1 MTLRRLTLL
10 GASVVVAASL
20 VGCSSGARFRET
32 RVIVLPDAP
41 AMADIDVRT
50 GNGAVDIST
59 APKEQQATIVA
70 TLRATT
76 KERLELAE
84 VLAGYEGDTLVV
96 SVEWPDGRARAN
108 EGASFDIE
116 TPGVGDATVETG
128 NGAIHLAGARGDADL
143 RTSNGR
149 IVVERHEGA
158 VVADTSNGRVELSGD
173 LDEVDA
179 DTSNGSVRIA
189 GANGPVRV
197 RTSNG
202 SVVVELASSAEG
214 PVQARSSNGSIRF
227 ELGPAF
233 HGRLRLETSNGR
245 VHLENAPLA
254 RIHSIS
260 KSRAELTIGEGGD
273 DSVADTSNGSVTV
286 RFSGG
291 SD

>member
-1 MTLRRLTLL
+1 MTARRFTLL
-10 GASVVVAASL
+10 GSLLLISASL
-20 VGCSSGARFRET
+20 VGCSSGARYRET
-32 RVIVLPDAP
+32 RVIILPDAP
-41 AMADIDVRT
+41 AMADIEVRT
-50 GNGAVDIST
+50 GNGGVDIST
-59 APKEQQATIVA
+59 APKERQTTIVA
-70 TLRATT
+70 NLRATT
-76 KERLELAE
+76 KERLEQAE
-84 VLAGYEGDTLVV
+84 IVAGYKNGTLVV
-96 SVEWPDGRARAN
+96 AVDWPDGRRRSN

-116 TPGVGDATVETG
+116 TPGVGNATVETG
-128 NGAIHLAGARGDADL
+128 NGAITLAGARGGADL

-158 VVADTSNGRVELSGD
+158 VVADTSNGRIELSGD
-173 LDEVDA
+173 LDDVDA
-179 DTSNGSVRIA
+179 DTSNGRVRIA
-189 GANGPVRV
+189 GATGPVRV

-202 SVVVELASSAEG
+202 SVVVEMASGAEG

-227 ELGPAF
+227 DLGPAF

-245 VHLENAPLA
+245 VHLEDAPLA

-286 RFSGG
+286 RFRGE

>member
-1 MTLRRLTLL
+1 MRIRRSF
-10 GASVVVAASL
+10 SVVIFLLAASTL
-20 VGCSSGARFRET
+20 IGCSSGARYRET

-59 APKEQQATIVA
+59 APKERQATIVA
-70 TLRATT
+70 NLRATT
-76 KERLELAE
+76 KQRLEQAE
-84 VLAGYEGDTLVV
+84 VLAGYEGGTLVV
-96 SVEWPDGRARAN
+96 SVEWPDGRARSN

-116 TPGVGDATVETG
+116 TPGVGDATVNTG
-128 NGAIHLAGARGDADL
+128 NGAIKLAGARGDADL

-158 VVADTSNGRVELSGD
+158 VVADTSNGRIELSGD
-173 LDEVDA
+173 LDDVDA
-179 DTSNGSVRIA
+179 DTSNGRVRIA
-189 GANGPVRV
+189 GATGPVRV

-202 SVVVELASSAEG
+202 SVVVEMASGAEG

-227 ELGPAF
+227 DLGPAF